1 MTMAPSGDTG
11 TSPFGTSPFDISIVA
26 ITASDEEIRAY
37 LAEAEVPPLLP
48 AIAYATGDL
57 SLLRA
62 DLRPDPLLV
71 GLPQGGLSDQQLATA
86 RELALEALIAFR
98 DNGCVTAPPP
108 DDEQLLEIME
118 YTVGGAPMAPYLP
131 LLEEE
136 LAYRG
141 EDRRAPAWTIDEL
154 APGREFR
161 VLIIGAG
168 MSGLLTAHRLQQAGV
183 PFELVEKNAD
193 VGGTWF
199 ENTY

>member
-1 MTMAPSGDTG
+1 MTDTY
-11 TSPFGTSPFDISIVA
+11 TSSPFVA
-26 ITASDEEIRAY
+26 AIEPITPTDDEIRAH
-37 LAEAEVPPLLP
+37 LADAEVPPLLP

-57 SLLRA
+57 SLLRSE
-62 DLRPDPLLV
+62 LRPDPLLV
-71 GLPQGGLSDQQLATA
+71 GLPQGGLNEQQLATA
-86 RELALEALIAFR
+86 RALALEALIAFR
-98 DNGCVTAPPP
+98 DNGCVTAAPA
-108 DDEQLLEIME
+108 DDTQLLEIME

-161 VLIIGAG
+161 VLIVGAG
-168 MSGLLTAHRLQQAGV
+168 MSGLLAAHRLQQAGV
-183 PFELVEKNAD
+183 PFEIVEKNAD